1 MAADK
6 VAEFELKDDTV
17 SSSKSKG
24 KKECVFFSTVLWFQ
38 CCCISIF
45 CSLNGF
51 IMLSNKTLI
60 VRKLRVSH
68 LIFHVAAFA
77 VFTLFQ

>member
-24 KKECVFFSTVLWFQ
+24 KKECVFFRLYSGFNVVAFQ
-38 CCCISIF
+38 FSVRLMVSL
-45 CSLNGF
+45 CSP
-51 IMLSNKTLI
+51 IK
-60 VRKLRVSH
+60 H
-68 LIFHVAAFA
+68 
-77 VFTLFQ
+77 